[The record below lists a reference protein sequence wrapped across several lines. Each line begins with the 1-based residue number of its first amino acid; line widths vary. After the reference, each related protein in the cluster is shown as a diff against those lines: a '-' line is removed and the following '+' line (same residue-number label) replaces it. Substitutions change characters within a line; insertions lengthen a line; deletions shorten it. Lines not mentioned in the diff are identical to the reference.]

1 MNKQTRKQLS
11 EIADKYTSI
20 ATMIEGLKTD
30 LEYIQEEEQEKYDN
44 LPEGLQDSKKGNAL
58 YESAESIEEIVN
70 RLDDLATEL
79 YDIANDIESLTS
91 N

>member
-44 LPEGLQDSKKGNAL
+44 LLEGLQDSEKGNTL

-79 YDIANDIESLTS
+79 YDIAIDIESLTS

>member
-1 MNKQTRKQLS
+1 MNKQTRKKLGK
-11 EIADKYTSI
+11 IADECTTV

-44 LPEGLQDSKKGNAL
+44 LPEGLQESEMGWKCC
-58 YESAESIEEIVN
+58 ESADSIEDIVN
-70 RLDDLATEL
+70 RLDNLATEL
-79 YDIANDIESLTS
+79 YDISNDIELLTE